1 MRSRSPHTLRR
12 ACDLEV
18 IDMAEA
24 STDRSLD
31 RRLVAHR
38 TVAWQH
44 GIIGGLAAGVLMGLL
59 LSVAMAITGDGF
71 LRPLELIGSVWY
83 GAFTTGA
90 TVIVIGLATH
100 LALSVVFGAIW
111 AYAFSYIKVE
121 PLLSGLAFG
130 AILWVAMRY
139 VVLPIAGDF
148 LLGGTSGWQFFPFG
162 VVKGEAVSGFAA
174 WMVPAAYLL
183 FGLSLGAYE
192 QWADRRKVRG

>member
-1 MRSRSPHTLRR
+1 
-12 ACDLEV
+12 
-18 IDMAEA
+18 MAEA
-24 STDRSLD
+24 SLDRSLD

-44 GIIGGLAAGVLMGLL
+44 GIIGGLVGGVLMGLL

-90 TVIVIGLATH
+90 TVMVIGLATH

-121 PLLSGLAFG
+121 PLISGLAFG
-130 AILWVAMRY
+130 AILWAAMHY

-148 LLGGTSGWQFFPFG
+148 LLGGTPTFRFFPFG
-162 VVKGEAVSGFAA
+162 VVSGEAVSGFAA
-174 WMVPAAYLL
+174 WLVLAAYLV

-192 QWADRRKVRG
+192 QLADRRRVRTRGR

>member
-1 MRSRSPHTLRR
+1 
-12 ACDLEV
+12 
-18 IDMAEA
+18 MAEA
-24 STDRSLD
+24 SIDRSLD

-44 GIIGGLAAGVLMGLL
+44 GIIGGLVAGVLMGLL
-59 LSVAMAITGDGF
+59 LSVVMAITGDGF

-83 GAFTTGA
+83 GAFTTGV

-130 AILWVAMRY
+130 AVLWVAMRY
-139 VVLPIAGDF
+139 VVLPIAGGF

-162 VVKGEAVSGFAA
+162 VVKGEVVSGFAA

-183 FGLSLGAYE
+183 FGLSLGGYE
-192 QWADRRKVRG
+192 QWADRRKVRADRRKVRGEER